1 VAVLVACVHGN
12 VHALEHIFPVVLP
25 LLIVEFH
32 GSVALFGAI
41 GTAAYLTMGL
51 GGLPAGYLADRLG
64 SQRSLMLGT
73 GLCAAGCLA
82 VAASPDAGLVAASL
96 AILGVGLGLYHPA
109 GLSLLSRTYRGFHGW
124 SLGIHGV
131 GGAAAIVIS
140 PALFGAIAALA
151 GWRVA
156 YVVAGVLSLLLVAML
171 LVFGKRG
178 EVVRSREPALEVAA
192 GRTSWPLIVLLM
204 VETACTGLV
213 YRGVVT
219 FMPMFYAGEVAP
231 VLPGAVARLLASG
244 GAGSSAALA
253 AAIGGSPRSRTW
265 APSSARRWEAGP
277 RARGRSR
284 PGFSASAPCSPARS
298 SAWASPTASPSSP
311 SACSSPASTSPR
323 SPSRT

>member
-1 VAVLVACVHGN
+1 
-12 VHALEHIFPVVLP
+12 
-25 LLIVEFH
+25 
-32 GSVALFGAI
+32 
-41 GTAAYLTMGL
+41 
-51 GGLPAGYLADRLG
+51 
-64 SQRSLMLGT
+64 
-73 GLCAAGCLA
+73 

-171 LVFGKRG
+171 LVFGRRG

-253 AAIGGSPRSRTW
+253 AAIGGSLASLTYVGAIVGQTMGGWAASSRSFAAWLLGIGAVFTCALFGMGLAHGVPVLAFGLLFAGFYFAAQPITNMMVGRYSRGSRHGIVYGVYFTSGFGTGAL
-265 APSSARRWEAGP
+265 APLVAGWLASDGSLSNVFVAMGVIGVGSVAL
-277 RARGRSR
+277 RAAVLKMVGRE
-284 PGFSASAPCSPARS
+284 G
-298 SAWASPTASPSSP
+298 TME
-311 SACSSPASTSPR
+311 
-323 SPSRT
+323 